1 MENQRNVIA
10 LGFFDGVH
18 LGHGALLRA
27 VGSRAKEL
35 DAAPCAFT
43 FDQSPAATLTGRDVP
58 LLSGVRDR
66 TWLMESLYGVRKVI
80 VAPFA
85 LMRDMD
91 WRDFVGDYLRKKHG
105 AVHVVAG
112 HDFHFGRGGEGNPQ
126 RLAEECA
133 RLGMGCD
140 IIPRVELDGVTV
152 SSTHIRGL
160 VERGELEEAG
170 RFLGHPFVLSGPV
183 VHGSEL
189 GRTLGTPTAN
199 LLIPPGV
206 IAPGFGVYAAK
217 VEVLPVWPDNHEPSG
232 PQHLPGEG
240 PYLAV
245 TNVGVRPTV
254 NASGTGVT
262 VEPWILD
269 FSGDL
274 YGRSLRLELH
284 KQLRG
289 ERKFSGVDELR
300 AAILDNAA
308 QTRAYFAA
316 KKQAPC

>member
-1 MENQRNVIA
+1 MDQEKRVIA

-18 LGHGALLRA
+18 LGHGALLRR
-27 VGSRAKEL
+27 VGSRAAEL
-35 DAAPCAFT
+35 DARPCAFT
-43 FDQSPAATLTGRDVP
+43 FDQSPAAALTGKDVP
-58 LLSGVRDR
+58 LLSGVDDR
-66 TWLMESLYGVRKVI
+66 AWLMETRYGIREVI

-85 LMRDMD
+85 VLRDMD
-91 WRDFVGDYLRKKHG
+91 WRDFVGDYLRREHG

-112 HDFHFGRGGEGNPQ
+112 HDFHFGRGGQGNPQ

-160 VERGELEEAG
+160 VERGELEKAN

-199 LLIPPGV
+199 LRIPPEIIV
-206 IAPGFGVYAAK
+206 PGFGVYAGR
-217 VEVLPVWPDNHEPSG
+217 VRLPDG
-232 PQHLPGEG
+232 GDR
-240 PYLAV
+240 LAV
-245 TNVGVRPTV
+245 VNIGVRPTV
-254 NASGTGVT
+254 NAALSGVT

-269 FSGDL
+269 FEGDL
-274 YGRSLRLELH
+274 YGRFLRLELH
-284 KQLRG
+284 KRLRP
-289 ERKFSGVDELR
+289 ERRFGGVEELR
-300 AAILDNAA
+300 AAILENAA
-308 QTRAYFAA
+308 QTRQYFAS
-316 KKQAPC
+316 KERTPC

>member
-1 MENQRNVIA
+1 MEKQRRVIA

-18 LGHGALLRA
+18 LGHGALLQA
-27 VGSRAKEL
+27 VKETADCL
-35 DAAPCAFT
+35 EAIPCAFT
-43 FDQSPAATLTGRDVP
+43 FDKSPTAALTGQTIP
-58 LLSGVRDR
+58 LLSTLEDR
-66 TWLMESLYGVRKVI
+66 TELMAQLYGIKSVI
-80 VAPFA
+80 IAPFDT
-85 LMRDMD
+85 MQHMD
-91 WRDFVGDYLRKKHG
+91 WEEFIADYLVEKMG

-112 HDFHFGRGGEGNPQ
+112 HDFRFGYMGEGSPE
-126 RLAEECA
+126 RLRAKCQA
-133 RLGMGCD
+133 LGVGCD
-140 IIPRVELDGVTV
+140 IIPKVELDGVTV

-199 LLIPPGV
+199 LLIPQGV

-217 VEVLPVWPDNHEPSG
+217 VRVLPDDPGRQPSR
-232 PQHLPGEG
+232 PEEG

-254 NASGTGVT
+254 NPALSGVT

-269 FSGDL
+269 FAGDL
-274 YGRSLRLELH
+274 YGRTLRLELYRR
-284 KQLRG
+284 LRL
-289 ERKFSGVDELR
+289 ERRFSGVDELR
-300 AAILDNAA
+300 SAILENAA

-316 KKQAPC
+316 KERASC